1 MSEYPELEGYEAG
14 ADFSSKDLAAREREL
29 LGEAGAA
36 ELVGSSGDAEV
47 SDAEPEPH
55 VDIENRD
62 VAEALDHAESG
73 APASGESSSF
83 GAESAEKSSAPS
95 TFVPGAGPSAYVP
108 KKVDLR
114 DSAFLKDW
122 KAKSDEKLE
131 QKDKASAEKREST
144 REKARKQ
151 VDDFYENYNAKK
163 EKEAEQVHEDA
174 KEFSEK
180 RDKAIGSGEGTTWDR
195 INKLMDG
202 LGRPAEGVAPAD
214 KKRFAEL
221 VQSLKGDANAPGA
234 AGY

>member
-14 ADFSSKDLAAREREL
+14 SDFSSKDLAAREREL

-47 SDAEPEPH
+47 SDAEPETH
-55 VDIENRD
+55 VEIENRD
-62 VAEALDHAESG
+62 VAEELDKAD
-73 APASGESSSF
+73 
-83 GAESAEKSSAPS
+83 SSAPTAEGTPEPS
-95 TFVPGAGPSAYVP
+95 TDAPAFVPGAGPSAYVP
-108 KKVDLR
+108 KKVDLKE
-114 DSAFLKDW
+114 SKFLKEW
-122 KAKSDEKLE
+122 KAKSEEKLE

-163 EKEAEQVHEDA
+163 EKEATKVHDDA
-174 KEFSEK
+174 KEFGDK

-221 VQSLKGDANAPGA
+221 VQSLKGDVNAPGA